1 MEIMQQGT
9 SHLDG
14 RWRPHILPYSNHGMT
29 LPTLHDHLRH
39 QMVHHQSEQ
48 RQEQPTEHQQLH
60 QSEHQQQL
68 QQLQQR
74 QDQQLQQHRHLV
86 KQEHRHQ
93 LNPQSQDHPAHR
105 GGPASTAHHS
115 KQLTSLAPLHTS
127 PSASPSTLTPTPS
140 PGKSGGKDDVEK
152 KEGGEWEQY
161 NAGAAFLGPTLW
173 DKTLTYDS
181 DLKVSLEYM
190 DLDEFLNENGIPV
203 EENAKANAANRSGGS
218 SGSADHNSSTSSSS
232 NSTCN
237 NNSLSPKAP
246 SSPDTPL
253 VGSGV
258 GVVPQAPSSLAAAPT
273 VPMTVQPPAL
283 SPQDYVGDGYC
294 SSPESSEPHSP
305 SLQVNEPDKAR
316 ASQGRELVTVRLN
329 TKGGGHLAL
338 NNITGATAQ
347 PTDARDDKIVPY
359 IDFQVSPNELA
370 LATVPGQDFDPRT
383 RAFSEE
389 ELKPQPMIKKSR
401 KQFVPNELKDEKY
414 WARRRKN
421 NMAAKRSRD
430 ARRLKENQIAMRANF
445 LEKENNA
452 LTAELQKAQ
461 AVLESLKKRLAM
473 YEAV

>member
-305 SLQVNEPDKAR
+305 SLQVNEP
-316 ASQGRELVTVRLN
+316 
-329 TKGGGHLAL
+329 
-338 NNITGATAQ
+338 
-347 PTDARDDKIVPY
+347 
-359 IDFQVSPNELA
+359 
-370 LATVPGQDFDPRT
+370 VPGQDFDPRT